1 MQFSPLFLPML
12 NSSENSGSHNSFKLS
27 NSTYLFADIME
38 VHIDTEM
45 NKLNEVN
52 NIDKPQIK
60 SEDFLNFSIS
70 PDLKPNTNSLNASL
84 ENQIFTIDLESL
96 AEQIEQMS
104 YPLSGKE
111 LCEYSVD
118 ESENNEDKKFFSGV
132 EINEIIKK
140 ISYLTGAINYNQFF
154 STDENFI
161 SVKNNKGEEV
171 QLSVKEILNI
181 INDNKATIISLE
193 NDTQTLKIELT
204 KKEFQNPNI
213 EQDFIYFNENHDDD
227 SESGL
232 LKTEEKNSGKIFSD
246 LENSGIV
253 KNYIKTGYKTNN
265 KVEEVL
271 PGKATPESTQTSVN
285 IENEE
290 LSKVK
295 VDNNTK
301 ENFLGKQNSEA
312 SFTNIKSNTET
323 KDLPKVKVDN
333 ISVTNSVKTTSDST
347 LPKTIVENKGLLKVE
362 NKVKEIHS
370 EKPFSE
376 SSLPKTKFNSGLEDL
391 QKATS
396 YSNSVNKNGDI
407 KNQVYEVK
415 LEVISKKVQPE
426 QTENNFKIT
435 YKLTSEKDD
444 ISHNPKENK
453 TGNKQIFI
461 NEIKDVIEEY
471 PKIAKNYL
479 KTFVQ
484 NKINSGSEKP
494 VLSVSINN
502 EKINE
507 VEKVITHYANE
518 DQQVSP
524 EKESVNK
531 NNIPVIKNINEKN
544 VPGNK
549 YHLNDDSKIL
559 NEPKNEIQPNNSES
573 TNSTLN
579 EQNIKTNLKNIAAN
593 LVSIESLNQKKPQA
607 DNKISEPEK
616 TEIKLSANVE
626 KESNLQQTK
635 EELNHDQKQYQH
647 TGTAVDKIIGNKTP
661 ATFNSFSELKD
672 SIRTISA
679 SEIVKEFTDL
689 VGNSEKKSIV
699 LRLVPENLGKI
710 KISLDIIENNVR
722 ATFEVENESVKTI
735 IQNNSENLKHALV
748 QQGLQLNGL
757 NISLSNFEQK
767 TGKSFSSKRKTTDE
781 EQLNEINEKESEGI
795 SRNLGYNTYEYLI

>member
-171 QLSVKEILNI
+171 QLSVKEIVNI

-246 LENSGIV
+246 LENNGIV

-333 ISVTNSVKTTSDST
+333 IGETNTGKTST
-347 LPKTIVENKGLLKVE
+347 LPKTIVENKDLLKVE

-396 YSNSVNKNGDI
+396 YSNSVNKKEDI

-484 NKINSGSEKP
+484 NKINLGSEKP

-647 TGTAVDKIIGNKTP
+647 STGTAVDKIIGNKTP

-767 TGKSFSSKRKTTDE
+767 TGKSFSSKRKTTNE